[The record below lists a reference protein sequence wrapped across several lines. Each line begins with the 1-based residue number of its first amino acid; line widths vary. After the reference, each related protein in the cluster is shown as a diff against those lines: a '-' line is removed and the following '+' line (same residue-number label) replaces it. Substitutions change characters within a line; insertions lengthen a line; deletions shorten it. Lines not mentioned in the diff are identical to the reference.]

1 MLQNALPLQELHH
14 VLLSHYH
21 YDHCSDA
28 GALSYGR
35 LIQMQTGAAQQP
47 LHFYGL
53 PVEPYFERLTME
65 PYTYA
70 QTIGADDKLQIG
82 PFCCTFHKTAHPVEC
97 LAVKVKCGQSTLVY
111 TADGAYTP
119 QLAEFA
125 EGADL
130 LIAEC
135 DLYAGADG
143 ARAGHMTSTDVAQ
156 LGRKVCARHAATQ
169 SSAAVWGPSSAG
181 GPGEGPVERRSAPG
195 TDTDDGGTASPETGG
210 ECALMEF
217 QLVLVR
223 HGYSLGNEKSLF
235 SGWSDVPLTERGRRE
250 LRELRQVIRYPRTGR
265 YFSSDLS
272 RCRETFQELYGPHI
286 VLDGLRPEFREI
298 CFGSLENR
306 PGTQEDFMHF
316 FRAWLA
322 GHPILDVET
331 YKAFRRRVLEAVAGL
346 MRDCLAQGSQSAT
359 VVTHSGLI
367 KTAVTALNHWGPEQW
382 PQIEAPNGLGYIL
395 TLSAENGLR
404 LSSQRPLSTCSQ
416 KDAVGAIY

>member
-1 MLQNALPLQELHH
+1 
-14 VLLSHYH
+14 
-21 YDHCSDA
+21 
-28 GALSYGR
+28 
-35 LIQMQTGAAQQP
+35 
-47 LHFYGL
+47 
-53 PVEPYFERLTME
+53 
-65 PYTYA
+65 
-70 QTIGADDKLQIG
+70 
-82 PFCCTFHKTAHPVEC
+82 
-97 LAVKVKCGQSTLVY
+97 
-111 TADGAYTP
+111 
-119 QLAEFA
+119 
-125 EGADL
+125 
-130 LIAEC
+130 
-135 DLYAGADG
+135 
-143 ARAGHMTSTDVAQ
+143 
-156 LGRKVCARHAATQ
+156 
-169 SSAAVWGPSSAG
+169 
-181 GPGEGPVERRSAPG
+181 
-195 TDTDDGGTASPETGG
+195 
-210 ECALMEF
+210 MEF

-286 VLDGLRPEFREI
+286 VLDGPA
-298 CFGSLENR
+298 
-306 PGTQEDFMHF
+306 PGVPRDLFWLIGKPSWYTGGLYAF

>member
-1 MLQNALPLQELHH
+1 
-14 VLLSHYH
+14 
-21 YDHCSDA
+21 
-28 GALSYGR
+28 
-35 LIQMQTGAAQQP
+35 
-47 LHFYGL
+47 
-53 PVEPYFERLTME
+53 
-65 PYTYA
+65 
-70 QTIGADDKLQIG
+70 
-82 PFCCTFHKTAHPVEC
+82 
-97 LAVKVKCGQSTLVY
+97 
-111 TADGAYTP
+111 
-119 QLAEFA
+119 
-125 EGADL
+125 
-130 LIAEC
+130 
-135 DLYAGADG
+135 
-143 ARAGHMTSTDVAQ
+143 
-156 LGRKVCARHAATQ
+156 
-169 SSAAVWGPSSAG
+169 
-181 GPGEGPVERRSAPG
+181 
-195 TDTDDGGTASPETGG
+195 
-210 ECALMEF
+210 MEF

-298 CFGSLENR
+298 CFGSLESR

>member
-1 MLQNALPLQELHH
+1 M
-14 VLLSHYH
+14 
-21 YDHCSDA
+21 
-28 GALSYGR
+28 
-35 LIQMQTGAAQQP
+35 
-47 LHFYGL
+47 
-53 PVEPYFERLTME
+53 
-65 PYTYA
+65 
-70 QTIGADDKLQIG
+70 
-82 PFCCTFHKTAHPVEC
+82 
-97 LAVKVKCGQSTLVY
+97 
-111 TADGAYTP
+111 
-119 QLAEFA
+119 
-125 EGADL
+125 
-130 LIAEC
+130 
-135 DLYAGADG
+135 
-143 ARAGHMTSTDVAQ
+143 
-156 LGRKVCARHAATQ
+156 ATRW
-169 SSAAVWGPSSAG
+169 ATKKACSAG
-181 GPGEGPVERRSAPG
+181 GATYRSQK
-195 TDTDDGGTASPETGG
+195 GGA
-210 ECALMEF
+210 
-217 QLVLVR
+217 
-223 HGYSLGNEKSLF
+223 
-235 SGWSDVPLTERGRRE
+235 RE

-404 LSSQRPLSTCSQ
+404 LSSRGLYQPVFKKMLWAQYTNRTSKSGPPRPLRKALS
-416 KDAVGAIY
+416 

>member
-1 MLQNALPLQELHH
+1 
-14 VLLSHYH
+14 
-21 YDHCSDA
+21 
-28 GALSYGR
+28 
-35 LIQMQTGAAQQP
+35 
-47 LHFYGL
+47 
-53 PVEPYFERLTME
+53 
-65 PYTYA
+65 
-70 QTIGADDKLQIG
+70 
-82 PFCCTFHKTAHPVEC
+82 
-97 LAVKVKCGQSTLVY
+97 
-111 TADGAYTP
+111 
-119 QLAEFA
+119 
-125 EGADL
+125 
-130 LIAEC
+130 
-135 DLYAGADG
+135 
-143 ARAGHMTSTDVAQ
+143 
-156 LGRKVCARHAATQ
+156 
-169 SSAAVWGPSSAG
+169 
-181 GPGEGPVERRSAPG
+181 
-195 TDTDDGGTASPETGG
+195 
-210 ECALMEF
+210 MEF

-346 MRDCLAQGSQSAT
+346 
-359 VVTHSGLI
+359 I

>member
-1 MLQNALPLQELHH
+1 
-14 VLLSHYH
+14 
-21 YDHCSDA
+21 
-28 GALSYGR
+28 
-35 LIQMQTGAAQQP
+35 
-47 LHFYGL
+47 
-53 PVEPYFERLTME
+53 
-65 PYTYA
+65 
-70 QTIGADDKLQIG
+70 
-82 PFCCTFHKTAHPVEC
+82 
-97 LAVKVKCGQSTLVY
+97 
-111 TADGAYTP
+111 
-119 QLAEFA
+119 
-125 EGADL
+125 
-130 LIAEC
+130 
-135 DLYAGADG
+135 
-143 ARAGHMTSTDVAQ
+143 
-156 LGRKVCARHAATQ
+156 
-169 SSAAVWGPSSAG
+169 
-181 GPGEGPVERRSAPG
+181 
-195 TDTDDGGTASPETGG
+195 
-210 ECALMEF
+210 MEF

-265 YFSSDLS
+265 Y
-272 RCRETFQELYGPHI
+272 I

-404 LSSQRPLSTCSQ
+404 LSSQRPLSTCFQ

>member
-1 MLQNALPLQELHH
+1 
-14 VLLSHYH
+14 
-21 YDHCSDA
+21 
-28 GALSYGR
+28 
-35 LIQMQTGAAQQP
+35 
-47 LHFYGL
+47 
-53 PVEPYFERLTME
+53 
-65 PYTYA
+65 
-70 QTIGADDKLQIG
+70 
-82 PFCCTFHKTAHPVEC
+82 
-97 LAVKVKCGQSTLVY
+97 
-111 TADGAYTP
+111 
-119 QLAEFA
+119 
-125 EGADL
+125 
-130 LIAEC
+130 
-135 DLYAGADG
+135 
-143 ARAGHMTSTDVAQ
+143 
-156 LGRKVCARHAATQ
+156 
-169 SSAAVWGPSSAG
+169 
-181 GPGEGPVERRSAPG
+181 
-195 TDTDDGGTASPETGG
+195 
-210 ECALMEF
+210 MEF

-382 PQIEAPNGLGYIL
+382 PQI
-395 TLSAENGLR
+395 LSL
-404 LSSQRPLSTCSQ
+404 
-416 KDAVGAIY
+416 IHI

>member
-1 MLQNALPLQELHH
+1 
-14 VLLSHYH
+14 
-21 YDHCSDA
+21 
-28 GALSYGR
+28 
-35 LIQMQTGAAQQP
+35 
-47 LHFYGL
+47 
-53 PVEPYFERLTME
+53 
-65 PYTYA
+65 
-70 QTIGADDKLQIG
+70 
-82 PFCCTFHKTAHPVEC
+82 
-97 LAVKVKCGQSTLVY
+97 
-111 TADGAYTP
+111 
-119 QLAEFA
+119 
-125 EGADL
+125 
-130 LIAEC
+130 
-135 DLYAGADG
+135 
-143 ARAGHMTSTDVAQ
+143 
-156 LGRKVCARHAATQ
+156 
-169 SSAAVWGPSSAG
+169 
-181 GPGEGPVERRSAPG
+181 
-195 TDTDDGGTASPETGG
+195 
-210 ECALMEF
+210 MEF

-359 VVTHSGLI
+359 VGTHSGLI
-367 KTAVTALNHWGPEQW
+367 KTAVTALTRAMAADRG
-382 PQIEAPNGLGYIL
+382 
-395 TLSAENGLR
+395 
-404 LSSQRPLSTCSQ
+404 SQRTGIYFDTFRRERSEAFLAAASINLFSKRCCGRNILIVLLKVGHPHYESPFLSHGRETL
-416 KDAVGAIY
+416 